1 MCGLEVAQLVRSLQS
16 LAPMTLDTAVF
27 ATLEFHSSM
36 FVVAVP
42 SLVPWP
48 SSLGSSFWSL
58 AVCKNEARR
67 PGESYH
73 VICDMAD
80 VTDSR
85 HEGIFISSY
94 REAGQTRQVP
104 AERQV
109 LPLEHNQL
117 WSILQAIKTGAG
129 EGLETRL
136 AVEVQV
142 WNTLL
147 LHLAALL
154 LGPEATHIVIY
165 PLCVRCRVLL
175 VLAYG
180 IWVSCMCNMYKF
192 L

>member
-1 MCGLEVAQLVRSLQS
+1 MKNVWSWGCPISKVAAEPCTHDVGYCS
-16 LAPMTLDTAVF
+16 V

-42 SLVPWP
+42 SLVPRP
-48 SSLGSSFWSL
+48 SLLGSSFWSL

-117 WSILQAIKTGAG
+117 WSILQAINNWSRGRSGNEASCTG
-129 EGLETRL
+129 T
-136 AVEVQV
+136 
-142 WNTLL
+142 
-147 LHLAALL
+147 
-154 LGPEATHIVIY
+154 
-165 PLCVRCRVLL
+165 
-175 VLAYG
+175 
-180 IWVSCMCNMYKF
+180 SMK
-192 L
+192 